1 MKMTFQPKKRSRAKV
16 HGFRARMATAGG
28 RKVLAAL
35 VDPEKN
41 LIGFPLS
48 GSANQYV
55 ILSYDK
61 DQGFQVQMQEEVNG
75 NSYLGTRGV
84 YANEKFYVINGNAIE
99 AYRMGDYVKIDDLL
113 L

>member
-1 MKMTFQPKKRSRAKV
+1 MAKEV
-16 HGFRARMATAGG
+16 GCKTMNGLGMMLF
-28 RKVLAAL
+28 
-35 VDPEKN
+35 
-41 LIGFPLS
+41 
-48 GSANQYV
+48 
-55 ILSYDK
+55 
-61 DQGFQVQMQEEVNG
+61 QGFQVQMQEEVNG

>member
-1 MKMTFQPKKRSRAKV
+1 M
-16 HGFRARMATAGG
+16 
-28 RKVLAAL
+28 
-35 VDPEKN
+35 
-41 LIGFPLS
+41 
-48 GSANQYV
+48 

-99 AYRMGDYVKIDDLL
+99 AYRVPSCKTSVSFVKRDKKKA
-113 L
+113 